1 MLYAESYKPKLFKS
15 LRLKLHGWEELMKE
29 KQRILR
35 DGLLYSIS
43 TYISTIVNFF
53 TSIVT
58 KNLLGPT
65 LAGTFNFFMLI
76 RSYTE
81 FGELGI
87 RYSINREIPLNKGM
101 SDFKKVQDIKN
112 TSYTATLLFSGIINS
127 IVLLVA
133 IIFRN
138 QLSRMMYM
146 GLMLV
151 AVISFVSN
159 IINYYFALVR
169 ADRNFVFLCKY
180 NILYALLAVV
190 FKISLV
196 YWLGIYGLLI
206 GIIILHVVM
215 IFYFVKRTKHNL
227 KLEINPKILKSLLKL
242 GLPLLMLGFISLS
255 ILGIDKYIITIFLD
269 FTELGHYSIAT
280 MVHSFVI
287 VFPGLLSSTLFPS
300 FLQKIGRDG
309 THLKARSHVIKP
321 NIIIAY
327 IYAIIIIFVA
337 LLMPIFVKYVMPKFT
352 QGILAAQILVIGTF
366 FMGIK
371 NISGQVLVGL
381 NKIGR
386 LIIFGAIVLVLA
398 FLLDMVFIKLGMG
411 IIGIA
416 LASAISFFVYSF
428 ILMFD
433 ALRLMEFDFFSRMK
447 HILSLYVPLI
457 LILAVMLMCNRI
469 LSLFGFEGIGLFLFQ
484 VFILAIAS
492 VPILYVLNKK
502 TSVVRMTYD
511 LLIKYK
517 HKNRWF

>member
-1 MLYAESYKPKLFKS
+1 
-15 LRLKLHGWEELMKE
+15 
-29 KQRILR
+29 
-35 DGLLYSIS
+35 
-43 TYISTIVNFF
+43 
-53 TSIVT
+53 
-58 KNLLGPT
+58 
-65 LAGTFNFFMLI
+65 
-76 RSYTE
+76 
-81 FGELGI
+81 
-87 RYSINREIPLNKGM
+87 
-101 SDFKKVQDIKN
+101 
-112 TSYTATLLFSGIINS
+112 
-127 IVLLVA
+127 
-133 IIFRN
+133 
-138 QLSRMMYM
+138 
-146 GLMLV
+146 
-151 AVISFVSN
+151 
-159 IINYYFALVR
+159 
-169 ADRNFVFLCKY
+169 
-180 NILYALLAVV
+180 
-190 FKISLV
+190 
-196 YWLGIYGLLI
+196 
-206 GIIILHVVM
+206 M